1 MDTVNKD
8 QKIRLSEEDFDLL
21 LPGKVITI
29 GKSQVTIKPLS
40 IEELK
45 DALRRLNA
53 IGGVLTDANVT
64 MANYSEGP
72 ALFKLVEIVLDK
84 APELLSDV
92 SNIAVEDLLRLPLV
106 TNTTILNTVLEINIE
121 SQQGLEKNLQSL
133 ADMIGL
139 LQSGSLG
146 EKPVPEAQVPV
157 TSSSDLSKKG
167 TLGKKSKRTRQV
179 N

>member
-8 QKIRLSEEDFDLL
+8 QKIRLSEEDFELL

-40 IEELK
+40 IEKLK

-53 IGGVLTDANVT
+53 IGGVLTDAGVT
-64 MANYSEGP
+64 MANYSEGTT
-72 ALFKLVEIVLDK
+72 LFKMVEIILEK

-92 SNIAVEDLLRLPLV
+92 SNIALEDLLRLPLV
-106 TNTTILNTVLEINIE
+106 TNTAILNTVLEINIE

-133 ADMIGL
+133 VDMIGL

-146 EKPVPEAQVPV
+146 EKPVPEAPV
-157 TSSSDLSKKG
+157 QEASSNDSLKKG
-167 TLGKKSKRTRQV
+167 TPGKKSKRTRRG